1 MGEGKYGEPWTLYAT
16 HFNGE
21 RHPRIASLD
30 EDSEGA
36 ILHDIGGMPEEMA
49 HFQRAVACVNAFQGI
64 PDPSAYRTA
73 VEGVVEAAK
82 AVVEAERDYWTHEKF
97 FQQFEPEAAAL
108 SEALASLARV
118 EGGGS

>member
-1 MGEGKYGEPWTLYAT
+1 MSEGKYGEPWTLYAT

-21 RHPRIASLD
+21 RHPRIVSLD

-73 VEGVVEAAK
+73 VEGLVNRVRVVLENN
-82 AVVEAERDYWTHEKF
+82 RLTDCDGGDYYEINAD
-97 FQQFEPEAAAL
+97 EIDEL
-108 SEALASLARV
+108 RASLARV
-118 EGGGS
+118 EGGGE